1 MWLLILE
8 WKDGERR
15 YFIKNVYVFYYNKSD
30 ERERDDKERE
40 VF

>member
-1 MWLLILE
+1 MWLLILK